1 MGSEKTLA
9 AFSEGSYRTG
19 LACLMCSKSN
29 ELKLTVWKMTVD
41 LIHGLLQRNSSR
53 KDKCK
58 TTEPVGATVEDGDG
72 AFLGWLL

>member
-1 MGSEKTLA
+1 
-9 AFSEGSYRTG
+9 
-19 LACLMCSKSN
+19 MCSKSN